1 MGVSWTVAGG
11 VGGCLPE
18 ALWGR
23 AGWLGGEAAW
33 LLEVES
39 WTVRELE
46 SSARPSEVFG
56 DFCFVFKYSSI
67 YLAVPGLS

>member
-1 MGVSWTVAGG
+1 MA
-11 VGGCLPE
+11 
-18 ALWGR
+18 
-23 AGWLGGEAAW
+23 